1 MRPLEGI
8 TIVTL
13 EHAIAAPFAT
23 RQLADL
29 GARVIKVERPG
40 VGDFARGYDERVR
53 GLASHFVWTNRS
65 KESLTLDVKDP
76 EAQTILKRLIVEEA
90 DVVVQNLAPGAAA
103 RLGLSYATLSAM
115 KPGIIVCD
123 ISGYGSDGPYR
134 DKKAY
139 DLLIQSESGFLSV
152 TGTEDEPSKAGPSIA
167 DISAGMYAYS
177 NILAALLQRQK
188 TGRGQHLDISMLES
202 LVEWTTYPL
211 YYAFDGAPPPRRTG
225 ASHATIYPYGPFPAG
240 DGKVVMLGLQNEREW
255 AAFCDKVL
263 LQPGLAKEERFSSN
277 SKRSAARDELRRI
290 IVEAFAGLTGEQV
303 IERLET
309 AQIANAHVNDMQ
321 AVWAHPQLAARKR
334 WREVGTAAG
343 PVPALLPP
351 GSWEECEPRMDP
363 VPALGEHSE
372 AILANLGYP
381 ASRIAELRSAGVI

>member
-123 ISGYGSDGPYR
+123 ISGYGADGPYR

-255 AAFCDKVL
+255 AAFCSKVL
-263 LQPGLAKEERFSSN
+263 LQPELASAERFSSN
-277 SKRSAARDELRRI
+277 SKRSTARDALRRI
-290 IVEAFAGLTGEQV
+290 IVEAFAGLTAEQV
-303 IERLET
+303 IERLEA
-309 AQIANAHVNDMQ
+309 AQIANAHVNDMH
-321 AVWAHPQLAARKR
+321 AVWAHPQLEARKR

-363 VPALGEHSE
+363 VPALGEHSA
-372 AILANLGYP
+372 AILSGLGCS
-381 ASRIAELRSAGVI
+381 ADRIAALRSAGVI